1 MRPKVQIKGIKDG
14 LLVSLGEGTW
24 DEIHQVLL
32 EQLDQQA
39 DFLKGGRLAFDVGNL
54 VLKAAELGQLQKELS
69 ARELNLWAVIT
80 NSPLTEQTAQSFG
93 LATRITK
100 PRPIDV
106 MQKSSG
112 KLSGAQEALLI
123 RRTLRSGV
131 ALEHSGHVVVIGDVN
146 PGAEII
152 SNGDIV
158 IWGKLRG
165 SVHAGFEGD
174 KEAVVCA
181 LDLSPLQLRIAGLV
195 AIPAKKRGKPSPEMA
210 RIRDGQV
217 IAEIWDPKRERL

>member
-1 MRPKVQIKGIKDG
+1 MRPKIQIKGIKDG
-14 LLVSLGEGTW
+14 LLVSLGDGPWE
-24 DEIHQVLL
+24 EIHQLLL

-39 DFLKGGRLAFDVGNL
+39 EFLKGGRLAFDVGNL
-54 VLKAAELGQLQKELS
+54 VLKAADLGQLQKELS
-69 ARELNLWAVIT
+69 ARELSLWAVIT

-106 MQKSSG
+106 AQKSEG
-112 KLSGAQEALLI
+112 TLSGAGEALLI
-123 RRTLRSGV
+123 RRTLRSGFV
-131 ALEHSGHVVVIGDVN
+131 IEHSGHVVVIGDVN
-146 PGAEII
+146 PGAEIN

-165 SVHAGFEGD
+165 TVHAGFDGD

-181 LDLSPLQLRIAGLV
+181 LDLSPLQLRIAGV
-195 AIPAKKRGKPSPEMA
+195 AAVPPKKRGKPFPEMA
-210 RIRDGQV
+210 RIRDSQV
-217 IAEIWDPKRERL
+217 IVEAWDPRRERL